1 MCVRAGRCGVHT
13 LFFLAL
19 VSVFSLLAV
28 LFMCVRVC
36 VVRPFGALP
45 RIVNILARRTVVSSW
60 LVNVRLFDFSLFP
73 LCPWPPHTFCAFV
86 EFFFLFF
93 FSRRSGPME
102 EKNMGD
108 IWLWFVFAGVPF
120 DVRGGSSFFFFFFF
134 FFFFCVRCCPLG
146 ALLRNILGFLI
157 HVYVAVDTICMT
169 HGAVTYLVA
178 IPRFPVVR
186 GRVFFVCGLVFLFLL
201 RFLLSFFFFFFFF
214 FFFDTHLSPSSYGTH
229 FARWLGAR
237 FVLVFVVVACWFLV
251 FASFLL
257 LCLWSAHKS
266 LGKEAY
272 NIFSNQNIFPINNI
286 VIHL

>member
-1 MCVRAGRCGVHT
+1 MCLRAGRCGVHT

-45 RIVNILARRTVVSSW
+45 RIVNILARHTVVSSW
-60 LVNVRLFDFSLFP
+60 LVNVRLFAFSLFP

-86 EFFFLFF
+86 DFFFFLAAV
-93 FSRRSGPME
+93 GAYGGI
-102 EKNMGD
+102 NMGD

-120 DVRGGSSFFFFFFF
+120 DVRGGSSFFFFFLRA
-134 FFFFCVRCCPLG
+134 VLSLG
-146 ALLRNILGFLI
+146 RPPSQHTWFSHPRMCSGGYDMYDAWGRNILGCHTSFSRGPWSRLFCLWFG
-157 HVYVAVDTICMT
+157 VSLFVA
-169 HGAVTYLVA
+169 
-178 IPRFPVVR
+178 FPS
-186 GRVFFVCGLVFLFLL
+186 LL
-201 RFLLSFFFFFFFF
+201 F
-214 FFFDTHLSPSSYGTH
+214 FFFDAHMSPSSYGKH

-266 LGKEAY
+266 LAPRIRTLLGVLEHATHR
-272 NIFSNQNIFPINNI
+272 FFA
-286 VIHL
+286 VATLLFVFVL

>member
-1 MCVRAGRCGVHT
+1 MCLRAGRCGVHT

-60 LVNVRLFDFSLFP
+60 LVNVRLFAFSLFP

-86 EFFFLFF
+86 EFFLFF
-93 FSRRSGPME
+93 FLAAVGAYGGI
-102 EKNMGD
+102 NMGD

-120 DVRGGSSFFFFFFF
+120 DVRGGSSF

-201 RFLLSFFFFFFFF
+201 RFLLSFFFFF
-214 FFFDTHLSPSSYGTH
+214 DAHMLPSSYGTH

-266 LGKEAY
+266 LASRTRTLLGVLEHATLR
-272 NIFSNQNIFPINNI
+272 FFA
-286 VIHL
+286 VATLLFVFVL